1 MTPSRQRWRWL
12 IKQVQKSFFWQ
23 RLLKVFLPIPRG
35 QNPQKYKGWCA
46 EEKDDAESDIEN
58 IKSNGL
64 PKNTGWPWLLIPP
77 GASKMD

>member
-1 MTPSRQRWRWL
+1 MH
-12 IKQVQKSFFWQ
+12 
-23 RLLKVFLPIPRG
+23 
-35 QNPQKYKGWCA
+35 